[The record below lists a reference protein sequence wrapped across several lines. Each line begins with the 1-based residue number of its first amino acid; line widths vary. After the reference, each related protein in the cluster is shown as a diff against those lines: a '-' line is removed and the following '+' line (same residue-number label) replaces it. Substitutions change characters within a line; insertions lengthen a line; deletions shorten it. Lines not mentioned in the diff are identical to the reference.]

1 MSKGRRKSKINKLPK
16 SSRTVSPTKK
26 KGESAPLLPP
36 NAAKLELDRTLLTSK
51 EIFIAAPVELCFETL
66 TSQLEQP
73 RQWDLIITGAKPAS
87 KARGRIGATS
97 QVTLNLGG
105 KERQSLAMISRYR
118 PNRAISW
125 VLTNKPK
132 VREDWQLEQKPRG
145 TAVSVTLTCEVPGWA
160 IGRLLYRIRRWKKVE
175 QDLDKTLTH
184 LKKVIESGSS
194 DQLVIGKGRL

>member
-1 MSKGRRKSKINKLPK
+1 MDKGKRKSKINKYPK
-16 SSRTVSPTKK
+16 SRRIVSVTKTT
-26 KGESAPLLPP
+26 ETAPLPP
-36 NAAKLELDRTLLTSK
+36 GVAKLELDRTVLTSK

-105 KERQSLAMISRYR
+105 KERQSLATISRYR
-118 PNRAISW
+118 PKRAISW

-132 VREDWQLEQKPRG
+132 AREDWQLEQKPRG
-145 TAVSVTLTCEVPGWA
+145 TAVSVSLAYEVPGWI
-160 IGRLLYRIRRWKKVE
+160 IGRFLDKIMHQKKVE
-175 QDLDKTLTH
+175 HDLDKTLTQ
-184 LKKVIESGSS
+184 LKAVVESTSR
-194 DQLVIGKGRL
+194 DQFVIGKGKL